1 MGILK
6 GVLVIVILAAAIG
19 FAVRNDE
26 AVSLRYYFGFESQ
39 PLPLFLWAFL
49 FLLAGVVFAGI
60 FAFFLKIGVQAKLH
74 RLKKT
79 LVDLEKKRNDLKSS
93 LPSL

>member
-6 GVLVIVILAAAIG
+6 GVLIIVILAAAIG
-19 FAVRNDE
+19 FAVSNDE
-26 AVSLRYYFGFESQ
+26 AVSLRYFGFESQ
-39 PLPLFLWAFL
+39 PLPIFLWSFL